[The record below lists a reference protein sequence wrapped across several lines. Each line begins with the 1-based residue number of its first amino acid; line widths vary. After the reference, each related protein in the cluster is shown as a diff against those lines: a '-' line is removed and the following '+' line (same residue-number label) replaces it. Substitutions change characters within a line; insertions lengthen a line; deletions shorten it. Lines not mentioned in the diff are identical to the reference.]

1 MGLNLFFHPICSITF
16 FNDLSSA
23 CKFLPMSAE
32 FKFQKHEVSK
42 DNTQGTVKLTDLLL
56 RMNKEKKREK
66 QINFFLSVAAV
77 SFVSV
82 FGIILTI

>member
-16 FNDLSSA
+16 FNDSSSA
-23 CKFLPMSAE
+23 CKFLLMSAE
-32 FKFQKHEVSK
+32 FKFQKHEFSEA
-42 DNTQGTVKLTDLLL
+42 NTRGNVKLTDLLQ

>member
-1 MGLNLFFHPICSITF
+1 LGLNLFFHPICSITF
-16 FNDLSSA
+16 FNDSSSA
-23 CKFLPMSAE
+23 CKFLPVSAE
-32 FKFQKHEVSK
+32 FKFQKHEFSEA
-42 DNTQGTVKLTDLLL
+42 NTRGNVKLTDLLQ

>member
-1 MGLNLFFHPICSITF
+1 
-16 FNDLSSA
+16 
-23 CKFLPMSAE
+23 MSAE
-32 FKFQKHEVSK
+32 FKFQKHEFREA
-42 DNTQGTVKLTDLLL
+42 NTQGNVKLTDLLQ
-56 RMNKEKKREK
+56 RMNKEKKSEK